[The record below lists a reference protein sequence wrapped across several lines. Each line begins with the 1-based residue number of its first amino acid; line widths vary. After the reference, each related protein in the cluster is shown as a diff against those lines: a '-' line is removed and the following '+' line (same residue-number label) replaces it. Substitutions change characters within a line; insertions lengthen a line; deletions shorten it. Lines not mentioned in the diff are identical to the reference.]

1 MLVKTPNGWS
11 KFSGVKKK
19 EVDEIFVIKTRLNK
33 TLSCSTNHPI
43 LTVDGFINADKLKLG
58 DTLETVDG
66 FDVITNIE
74 LIKKKTLVYDLL
86 NVEDG
91 HSYITNG
98 FVSHNC
104 VGFLGSSDNLI
115 AGHTMKILKEDVKQN
130 RPIHYNPGYGYKVFR
145 EPEKNRK
152 YTMTCDVSRGKG
164 LDYST
169 FQVIDITELPYKQVA
184 VFKNNLIT
192 PTDFAAFVYNTAKAY
207 NEAYVMVEVNDIGG
221 QVADIL
227 FFDYG
232 YEYLISTESA
242 GSRGKRV
249 SGGFGGKN
257 IDRGLRTTVSTKALG
272 CSMLKLLVEQRKL
285 LIFDNDTVNEFASF
299 EKKGNSYE
307 ASSGKHDDLVMAL
320 VLFSWLT
327 TDSFFKNLN
336 DMDIMHSLRDLSD
349 EQIYQE
355 LVPFGIV
362 SSVDYDFDDIT
373 PVKREVIGGEVWDL
387 VDDNSQDTWSMF

>member
-285 LIFDNDTVNEFASF
+285 LIFDNDTINEFASF

-307 ASSGKHDDLVMAL
+307 AATGKHDDLVMAL